1 MIRFLGET
9 NLRLDSNGMT
19 SVWLLWGMK
28 RNCCVNSP
36 GLFPLNVYSG
46 KTLGSRNSVTHTT
59 HPAPPRY
66 HHTIPNSDSLG
77 KEPPLNHRG
86 ECSRGFR

>member
-59 HPAPPRY
+59 HPAPPVIIIRY
-66 HHTIPNSDSLG
+66 RTAIPSARNL
-77 KEPPLNHRG
+77 L
-86 ECSRGFR
+86 